1 MEWCRV
7 MPSRA
12 RLRDRLEYERVQ
24 VFVLFV
30 CARCWRWIVYRSNQ
44 IFIIF
49 DPYPSHTDPFRS
61 THKQV
66 RPKCERRAAPRRRR
80 RTRVGRIGR
89 PLSACLSPCLSFSA
103 LPTCV
108 NNSRLER
115 HEERVAK
122 GRKVD
127 SDEGH
132 RQEELRQL
140 DLGESPLRDQC
151 DRVAAARLVDHC
163 TDEKRAHNRE
173 AGARADGCS
182 VCRFCSRSTPM
193 TRTAAAG
200 KATGIRFITPSK
212 TIC

>member
-1 MEWCRV
+1 MR
-7 MPSRA
+7 
-12 RLRDRLEYERVQ
+12 
-24 VFVLFV
+24 
-30 CARCWRWIVYRSNQ
+30 
-44 IFIIF
+44 
-49 DPYPSHTDPFRS
+49 
-61 THKQV
+61 
-66 RPKCERRAAPRRRR
+66 
-80 RTRVGRIGR
+80 RIGR
-89 PLSACLSPCLSFSA
+89 PLSAYLSPCLSFSA

-200 KATGIRFITPSK
+200 NATGIRFITPSK
-212 TIC
+212 TICQGCYRDVNTERGESDTCRSVWREVRV

>member
-1 MEWCRV
+1 M
-7 MPSRA
+7 
-12 RLRDRLEYERVQ
+12 
-24 VFVLFV
+24 
-30 CARCWRWIVYRSNQ
+30 
-44 IFIIF
+44 
-49 DPYPSHTDPFRS
+49 
-61 THKQV
+61 
-66 RPKCERRAAPRRRR
+66 
-80 RTRVGRIGR
+80 GRIGR

-163 TDEKRAHNRE
+163 TDEKRAHNLE
-173 AGARADGCS
+173 PGARRWMQRLSLLLTVNADDENCCGRQGNGNQVHHAIENDLLGLLQRRDAHRARCERYVQERVERSASLTELLATACLESRHLHFDVGRSRHGRRRADGEA
-182 VCRFCSRSTPM
+182 RR
-193 TRTAAAG
+193 RRKG
-200 KATGIRFITPSK
+200 GGGRDERKGEG
-212 TIC
+212 

>member
-1 MEWCRV
+1 MGRV
-7 MPSRA
+7 
-12 RLRDRLEYERVQ
+12 
-24 VFVLFV
+24 
-30 CARCWRWIVYRSNQ
+30 
-44 IFIIF
+44 
-49 DPYPSHTDPFRS
+49 
-61 THKQV
+61 
-66 RPKCERRAAPRRRR
+66 
-80 RTRVGRIGR
+80 GR
-89 PLSACLSPCLSFSA
+89 PLSAYLSPCLSFSA

-163 TDEKRAHNRE
+163 TDEKRAHTRE
-173 AGARADGCS
+173 PGARQWMQRFRVASLLLTVNADDAKLRANRLS
-182 VCRFCSRSTPM
+182 LLARL
-193 TRTAAAG
+193 TAATARV
-200 KATGIRFITPSK
+200 ADFSK
-212 TIC
+212 LEG